1 MNTEILEKIKPI
13 AVDPILEKIKPI
25 VGDRINEAA
34 RAKLHSRFPTE
45 FEVYMLTLELTDIQG
60 KTLDLFT
67 FPINPKTIS
76 KIEPYTKSISRAY
89 NNIIVTKNGTFTPC
103 DIILRGNFGRT
114 FKVLYREIDV
124 AFRALRGVGELSTSL
139 KGGYGC
145 IKVLQ
150 SICQASNKLDSKD
163 NPYLL
168 YFHNHTLGESYLVEV
183 LDLNIDLD
191 TSMIYSYSLR
201 LKILKEV
208 NKNTQFLFKKNIAT
222 KTIQN
227 TAQVGKNIAI
237 KIIQNT
243 AQQVGKNIATKIIQ
257 RNFRYTAQAG
267 KNISQAG
274 KNILGGLL

>member
-25 VGDRINEAA
+25 VGDTINEAA
-34 RAKLHSRFPTE
+34 RAKLHSLYPKE

-89 NNIIVTKNGTFTPC
+89 NNIIVTKNGTFTPR

-114 FKVLYREIDV
+114 FKVLYRKIDV
-124 AFRALRGVGELSTSL
+124 VFHALKGVGELSTFL

-150 SICQASNKLDSKD
+150 SICQASNELDSKD

-168 YFHNHTLGESYLVEV
+168 YFHNYTLGESYLVEV

-208 NKNTQFLFKKNIAT
+208 NKDIKNTQFLFKKNIAT

-227 TAQVGKNIAI
+227 TAQVGKNILGG
-237 KIIQNT
+237 
-243 AQQVGKNIATKIIQ
+243 VGKNILGGV
-257 RNFRYTAQAG
+257 G
-267 KNISQAG
+267 KNILGGVGKNSLGGVG